1 MSFRNRRDYEKY
13 YLDCL
18 VYSPKHLTMFVQ
30 CGIIISV
37 KSVPKGEIEML
48 NYVISE
54 EVFLKLC
61 GKPKGKGKWTFG
73 DRNGEIT
80 VSVGDELQ
88 PLTYEKAKAKARAK
102 FEEKHYPI
110 YRTVY
115 LLSFEPL
122 KKSKRK
128 VRARQRLKQKH

>member
-1 MSFRNRRDYEKY
+1 
-13 YLDCL
+13 
-18 VYSPKHLTMFVQ
+18 
-30 CGIIISV
+30 
-37 KSVPKGEIEML
+37 ML

-80 VSVGDELQ
+80 VTVGDELQ

-122 KKSKRK
+122 KKIKTKSSRK
-128 VRARQRLKQKH
+128 ATSEEKNIDKDEQKPALEETV